1 MLSPM
6 SVLPASVVS
15 IIELFKGPLASVRF
29 ADVDAE
35 GLASL
40 AADVERAALEVGDQE
55 AQLAE
60 LRQNLSQAQ
69 ESLLVLSQRALAY
82 ARVYAETND
91 ELLEALDQI
100 SLPRPPKPRK
110 QAAPK
115 SSSTVSAAA
124 LEQAAIIPNEAASL
138 ASSSGG
144 LESEAALD
152 LEPARAVEL
161 DAESRD
167 AASVTASGRKG
178 KKGPL
183 RAAREANAAGEN

>member
-1 MLSPM
+1 MLSSM
-6 SVLPASVVS
+6 SVLPPSVMS
-15 IIELFKGPLASVRF
+15 ILELFKGPLASVRF

-35 GLASL
+35 GLATL
-40 AADVERAALEVGDQE
+40 AADVERAALEVGGQE
-55 AQLAE
+55 AKLAE
-60 LRQNLSQAQ
+60 LRQNLFQAQ
-69 ESLLVLSQRALAY
+69 ESLLVLAQRALAY
-82 ARVYAETND
+82 ARVYAESND

-115 SSSTVSAAA
+115 SSSTESAAA

-138 ASSSGG
+138 ASSSDG

-152 LEPARAVEL
+152 LEPAREVEL
-161 DAESRD
+161 DAEPRE
-167 AASVTASGRKG
+167 AAPVTASGRKG

-183 RAAREANAAGEN
+183 RAAREANAAGQN